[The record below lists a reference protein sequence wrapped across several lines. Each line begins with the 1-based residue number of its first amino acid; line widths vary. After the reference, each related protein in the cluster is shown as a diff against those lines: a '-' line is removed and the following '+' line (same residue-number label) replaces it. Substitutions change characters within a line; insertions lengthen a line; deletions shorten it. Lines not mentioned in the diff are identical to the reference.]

1 MSLQSLQKL
10 RRVLI
15 WMKPTNTWLSP
26 LNSNVSASSVSES
39 YSWVKFANF
48 NIHLPRTETGSRKA
62 IYSNLNLT
70 LFWIWVPPIFYES
83 LWEKWDTIHVLFHVC
98 LLLWGAVLSIQFWH
112 VLAVKL
118 YEYVSLVGTFEF
130 TVFGR
135 VLPRKK
141 KNKKHEIATEWRT
154 LRYRNRRYGVS
165 ECYWKAETLL
175 EKMHISNM
183 KLKIDL
189 TYTQLQQLRLP
200 LKRYWLILQNKWSTD
215 KRLKQKTKDTQK
227 STQPKNQPN
236 WKNVCLLIKY
246 T

>member
-141 KNKKHEIATEWRT
+141 K
-154 LRYRNRRYGVS
+154 
-165 ECYWKAETLL
+165 
-175 EKMHISNM
+175 
-183 KLKIDL
+183 
-189 TYTQLQQLRLP
+189 
-200 LKRYWLILQNKWSTD
+200 
-215 KRLKQKTKDTQK
+215 KQKTRNCNRVENTKIQKQEIRSLWVLLKGRNTSWKDAHFKHETQNWPHLYPVTTTPTSFEAILIDTAKQMVNWQTLETKNQGHSKEHSTQK
-227 STQPKNQPN
+227 STQLEERLPIN
-236 WKNVCLLIKY
+236 
-246 T
+246 